1 MLNKISEK
9 LGGKWMFV
17 AGVVLAYLITAMIDF
32 DLARRSWETF
42 VFLFK
47 KIIPTL
53 VLVFALMFFFNFF
66 LDAKKISR
74 LAGRSAGL
82 KGWIIVVIAGVLSSG
97 PVYMWYPLLAD
108 LKEKGM
114 SDGSIAAF
122 LYSRA
127 IKIPQMPMLVYYFGL
142 PFTIV
147 LTAYMFL
154 FSIINGVL
162 VDKLLKLHMSFSGLT
177 RGSRFPPSRE

>member
-9 LGGKWMFV
+9 ISGKWMFV
-17 AGVVLAYLITAMIDF
+17 IGVVLIYLIVALIDF
-32 DLARRSWETF
+32 DLAKKSWEEF

-66 LDAKKISR
+66 LDVKKISR
-74 LAGRSAGL
+74 LAGKSAGA
-82 KGWIIVVIAGVLSSG
+82 KGWLIAVVAGVLSSG

-114 SDGSIAAF
+114 ADGLMAAF

-127 IKIPQMPMLVYYFGL
+127 IKIPQMPMLVYYFGM

-147 LTAYMFL
+147 LTFYMFL
-154 FSIINGVL
+154 FSIVNGVL
-162 VDKLLKLHMSFSGLT
+162 VDKLLDFYTLFRNK
-177 RGSRFPPSRE
+177 RKA